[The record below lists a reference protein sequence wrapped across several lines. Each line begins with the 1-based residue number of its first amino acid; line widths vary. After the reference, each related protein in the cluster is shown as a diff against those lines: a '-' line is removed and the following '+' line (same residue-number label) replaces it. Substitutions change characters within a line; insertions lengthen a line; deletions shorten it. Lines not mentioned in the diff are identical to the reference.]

1 MQEQADNFAA
11 REVAESMG
19 LTTSNLPW
27 LGGSSGCCSFL
38 NDWFRVCKGM
48 CSSFQQL
55 KKCFQIVKITEDE
68 NLFTVLIISESPEEI
83 VNPGETD
90 AAEK

>member
-1 MQEQADNFAA
+1 MIDLVSA
-11 REVAESMG
+11 RACVQVF
-19 LTTSNLPW
+19 NKHI
-27 LGGSSGCCSFL
+27 
-38 NDWFRVCKGM
+38 R
-48 CSSFQQL
+48 L